1 MLLRR
6 SLFFAQFPL
15 AIALPAWV
23 LVSRGIIADGIG
35 AQLVVYLF
43 VCPIV
48 TVALAAISGLIVARK
63 GVRLDRAISWRDAEW
78 LGAIWL
84 SLLGYGFFAFPLL
97 AVLVVLLIIAG
108 FWFEVIE
115 LFNETRARVKTALD
129 LGPTTGR
136 SKGPGV
142 SAPGRY
148 SGQVIVI
155 EPSDD
160 SQKP

>member
-6 SLFFAQFPL
+6 SLYFAQFPL
-15 AIALPAWV
+15 AVVLPAWV

-35 AQLVVYLF
+35 AQLVVYI
-43 VCPIV
+43 VICPIV
-48 TVALAAISGLIVARK
+48 TLALGAIAGLVVARK
-63 GVRLDRAISWRDAEW
+63 GVRLDRAISWHDAEW
-78 LGAIWL
+78 QGAIWL
-84 SLLGYGFFAFPLL
+84 SLFGYGLFAFPLL
-97 AVLVVLLIIAG
+97 AVFVVVLIIAG

-129 LGPTTGR
+129 LGPTTGS

-160 SQKP
+160 SAQR

>member
-6 SLFFAQFPL
+6 SLYFAQFPL
-15 AIALPAWV
+15 AVVLPAWV

-35 AQLVVYLF
+35 AQLLVYVF
-43 VCPIV
+43 VCPVVTIALIV
-48 TVALAAISGLIVARK
+48 IAGLIVARK
-63 GVRLDRAISWRDAEW
+63 GVRVSKAISWHDAAW
-78 LGAIWL
+78 QGAIWL
-84 SLLGYGFFAFPLL
+84 SLFGYGFFALPLL
-97 AVLVVLLIIAG
+97 AVLVALLVIGA

-136 SKGPGV
+136 ASGPGV

-148 SGQVIVI
+148 SGQVIII

-160 SQKP
+160 TQKR

>member
-6 SLFFAQFPL
+6 ALYFAQFPL

-35 AQLVVYLF
+35 AQLIVYI
-43 VCPIV
+43 VICPIV
-48 TVALAAISGLIVARK
+48 TLALGAISGLIVARK
-63 GVRLDRAISWRDAEW
+63 GVRLERAISWRDAEW
-78 LGAIWL
+78 QGAIWL
-84 SLLGYGFFAFPLL
+84 SLFGYGLFAFPLL
-97 AVLVVLLIIAG
+97 AVLVVLLIIVG

-115 LFNETRARVKTALD
+115 LFNETRARVKVALD
-129 LGPTTGR
+129 LGPTDGR
-136 SKGPGV
+136 AKGPGV

-155 EPSDD
+155 EPNDD
-160 SQKP
+160 PRKP

>member
-6 SLFFAQFPL
+6 SLYFAQFPL
-15 AIALPAWV
+15 AVVLPAWV

-35 AQLVVYLF
+35 AQLLVYMF
-43 VCPIV
+43 VCPVV
-48 TVALAAISGLIVARK
+48 TVALAAIAGLIVARK
-63 GVRLDRAISWRDAEW
+63 GVRLRRAISWQDAAW
-78 LGAIWL
+78 QGTIWL
-84 SLLGYGFFAFPLL
+84 LLFAYGFFALPLL
-97 AVLVVLLIIAG
+97 AVLVAVVIIAG

-129 LGPTTGR
+129 LGPTTGS